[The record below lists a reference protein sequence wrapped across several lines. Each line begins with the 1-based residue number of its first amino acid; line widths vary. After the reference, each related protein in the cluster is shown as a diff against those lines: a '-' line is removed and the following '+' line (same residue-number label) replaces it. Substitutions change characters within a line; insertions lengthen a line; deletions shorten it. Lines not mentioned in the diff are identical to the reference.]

1 MGHGAS
7 TTKWIETPGVLFDDG
22 PTESE
27 LTSGSE
33 VSMPWLPGDNGDSSP
48 ENFFP
53 NTRLVS
59 VLSTDSE
66 PRVVR
71 ETGLDDLFDRT
82 PVPAQHKKRGTGRL
96 LNKLATKPRPDSPD
110 SLGRVTPLQENSDSG
125 LDSDEEPTHSRLRG
139 GYSLSQ
145 SPQIRRK
152 QHQLGFISSSYDLD
166 EKEYVL

>member
-7 TTKWIETPGVLFDDG
+7 TTKWIETPGVLFDDVR
-22 PTESE
+22 TESE

-33 VSMPWLPGDNGDSSP
+33 VSMPWLPGDNEDSSQD
-48 ENFFP
+48 NFFT

-66 PRVVR
+66 SRVVR
-71 ETGLDDLFDRT
+71 ETGLDDLFDKT
-82 PVPAQHKKRGTGRL
+82 PQPKKRGTGRL
-96 LNKLATKPRPDSPD
+96 LNKLATKPRPESPD
-110 SLGRVTPLQENSDSG
+110 SLGRVTPLQDNSDSG

-139 GYSLSQ
+139 GYSLSH

-152 QHQLGFISSSYDLD
+152 QHQLGFISTSYELED
-166 EKEYVL
+166 KEYVL

>member
-7 TTKWIETPGVLFDDG
+7 TSKWMETPGVLFEDI

-33 VSMPWLPGDNGDSSP
+33 VSMPWLPADNEENSQ
-48 ENFFP
+48 ENFFT

-71 ETGLDDLFDRT
+71 ETGLDDLFDQT
-82 PVPAQHKKRGTGRL
+82 PQPKKRGTGRL
-96 LNKLATKPRPDSPD
+96 LNKLAAKPRAESPD
-110 SLGRVTPLQENSDSG
+110 SLGRVTPLQDNSDSG

-152 QHQLGFISSSYDLD
+152 QHQLGFISSSFDLD

>member
-7 TTKWIETPGVLFDDG
+7 TTKWIETPGDLFDDVA
-22 PTESE
+22 TESE

-33 VSMPWLPGDNGDSSP
+33 VSMPWLPGDNEDSSQD
-48 ENFFP
+48 NYFTS
-53 NTRLVS
+53 TRLVS

-82 PVPAQHKKRGTGRL
+82 PQPTKKRGTGRL
-96 LNKLATKPRPDSPD
+96 LTKLATKPRPESPD
-110 SLGRVTPLQENSDSG
+110 SLGRVTPLQDNSDSG

-152 QHQLGFISSSYDLD
+152 QHQLGFISSSYDLE